1 MKLHTSDLL
10 IICAYLIAMIV
21 IGLILKK
28 RAAQN
33 MDSYFLGGKSLPFYM
48 LGLSNASRD
57 VRHHWY
63 DANGLLGICL
73 RIQKSLDSLA
83 CGRYSIRYSLMVYL
97 SVWLRRSNVLT
108 GAEWIKTRFGK
119 GKGATLSHTI
129 VVVFA
134 LLSVLGF
141 LSYGFIGIGKF
152 MEIFI
157 PWEVISPYIPFT
169 VSPEYVPHVYG
180 IFFTAIATFYVML
193 GGMLS
198 IVWTDV
204 VQFLIM
210 TVAGIVT

>member
-33 MDSYFLGGKSLPFYM
+33 MDSYFLGGKSLPLLYAWPVQCIR
-48 LGLSNASRD
+48 N
-57 VRHHWY
+57 VRHHRY

-73 RIQKSLDSLA
+73 RIQKVSGFPG
-83 CGRYSIRYSLMVYL
+83 CGRYSIRYSSWFICRCGCGVPMCSPEPNGSKPA
-97 SVWLRRSNVLT
+97 SV
-108 GAEWIKTRFGK
+108 K

-141 LSYGFIGIGKF
+141 LSYGFIGIGKIHGNLLF
-152 MEIFI
+152 PGKSFH
-157 PWEVISPYIPFT
+157 PYIPFT
-169 VSPEYVPHVYG
+169 VSPSMFRMYTVSSSQ
-180 IFFTAIATFYVML
+180 
-193 GGMLS
+193 LS
-198 IVWTDV
+198 PPSTSCW
-204 VQFLIM
+204 
-210 TVAGIVT
+210 GEC